1 MDDDALIGLK
11 IHVSCYKESI
21 KVIAFGGSF
30 TLHSYSQREPQLLR
44 ELTDT
49 RYRLILL
56 DFTELRFL
64 TSFAISKIIA
74 FYRIT
79 HDHHVDLA
87 FYRPSAQVLNV
98 LQMTNL
104 SHYMKVFFS
113 YGDVEAHFLACGGAL
128 PAAESAP
135 AESAPVEAVR

>member
-30 TLHSYSQREPQLLR
+30 TLHSYSQREPQIIR
-44 ELTDT
+44 EMSDT
-49 RYRLILL
+49 RYRLILFDL
-56 DFTELRFL
+56 SELKFL
-64 TSFAISKIIA
+64 TSFAISKIIV

-79 HDHHVDLA
+79 HEHHVDLA

-104 SHYMKVFFS
+104 SHYMKVFFT
-113 YGDVEAHFLACGGAL
+113 YGEVEEHFTALGGVL
-128 PAAESAP
+128 PVV
-135 AESAPVEAVR
+135 ESAPVESAPAAAGQ